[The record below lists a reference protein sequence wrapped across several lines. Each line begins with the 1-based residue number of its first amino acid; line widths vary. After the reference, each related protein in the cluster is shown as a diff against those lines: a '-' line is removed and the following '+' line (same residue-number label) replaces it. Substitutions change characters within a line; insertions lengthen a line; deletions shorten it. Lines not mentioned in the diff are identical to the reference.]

1 MPRKTITVKRI
12 AKKNGTNKNGNSYVM
27 TNIIGTDN
35 QCYSTFANT
44 SIVQSIRQGSEV
56 EIEYEP
62 SGKEAYMDITKIV
75 EVDNTNS
82 STNKNEEQS
91 QRPSNPNPNPNKD
104 VTHTEQ
110 GTALEIKEKIEQR
123 LFDAKHIVLRQFPS
137 GEDYADYL
145 VLISEVVHQIF
156 AEEMAIKIQKNKE
169 WNLSM
174 VK

>member
-1 MPRKTITVKRI
+1 ME
-12 AKKNGTNKNGNSYVM
+12 ND
-27 TNIIGTDN
+27 NIIFLKDLKWKKTCSICNKEIPMHSQAWWWKEEKKYAHIECYKKDN
-35 QCYSTFANT
+35 IKKLA
-44 SIVQSIRQGSEV
+44 
-56 EIEYEP
+56 
-62 SGKEAYMDITKIV
+62 K
-75 EVDNTNS
+75 TNS

-123 LFDAKHIVLRQFPS
+123 LFDAKHMVLRQFPS

-156 AEEMAIKIQKNKE
+156 AEEMAIKIQASKEKNLGMLK
-169 WNLSM
+169 
-174 VK
+174 